1 VTTRSQLAKLTRPFL
16 GAAYAR
22 TRLFGL
28 LDQAGGPPVL
38 WLSGP
43 PGSGKTT
50 LVADYTARQQID
62 CLWYQID
69 RGDADVASFFHYLT
83 RAAQD
88 RTHGAL
94 PAFQPE
100 YLGNLQAF
108 SRNYFRDLFA
118 RLSTPFLVF
127 DNFQDLGAD
136 SPLNGV
142 IRDAL
147 AEVPPGCHVVVVSR
161 NDPAAAFAGLRARGR
176 LSVIGWSEL
185 RLTPEEVRGVA
196 ACRGI
201 ELTDADFEALYART
215 QGWAAGVVLLLSEGG
230 GVRVSAGRAGEAT
243 PSVIFDYLAEEIFQN
258 FEPPT
263 REFLLHA
270 GYLPQ
275 ITLSMAARLGLPED
289 ARAAIRHL
297 GASNF
302 LVTVRHVAPE
312 PIYQL
317 HPLLH
322 EFLVA
327 RAEQTGDSAQIEGRK
342 RLAARV
348 LSDHE
353 HVEAAAALLI
363 RIADWERLRAEIL
376 RHAAT
381 LLAEGRSGIL
391 EQWIRALPESLRAAD
406 PWLTLWLANCRFPYA
421 PREALELYTGAWRRF
436 LAGEPA
442 SLDGLLASLNGII
455 ESILHDSNSY
465 AVLDPWLEAAGPLAR
480 DLTDWP
486 SAALEARFASNMF
499 IAVALRQPNHPDLPF
514 WRNKTLAISQLQ
526 TDPNIRIGIDAI
538 IAALSAWHG
547 QFAGAQ
553 RLLDGMRELLRSHEI
568 SPVSAIKFAQAE
580 ATYYMLT
587 GESDRCVEA
596 ANRGLGIVSDSGVR
610 VWHETF
616 LANGLWGALAGADL
630 GGADAWLEQIASKPS
645 VGRNFDSFMRAYGI
659 AWHAM
664 LRGDTFIAHQNLKS
678 AAQAAANL
686 GLPGFQG
693 FVSVALAQVLHAGG
707 DEPGALRELERSIAL
722 AVDGRSRLLDFMVAM
737 CRASF
742 ADSRGARDEMLEA
755 LRSGLALGRERGFMH
770 FLWWLPQHMARL
782 CERALEAQIEPEYVR
797 RLIERRRLMPTPPPY
812 GLAAWP
818 WRIRIRAFGAFR
830 LEAADG
836 EVILAGKRAGRP
848 AELLKALVA
857 LGGRH
862 VELDR
867 LAATL
872 WPRVDLD
879 YASRSLNTTLHRL
892 RKLLGDEPVLLVQA
906 GELHLNPALCWVD
919 TWAFERR
926 CDELLALLRR
936 PETRAE
942 ELLEAAEATLA
953 LYGGALLAGDGGAR
967 WLVAPREQWR
977 ALLLRTLATSAE
989 WLERS
994 GAGDAVIRLYRLALE
1009 REPLQEPLYRAL
1021 MQTLAASGRAI
1032 EAVEVYE
1039 RCRTTLD
1046 AELKSPPSAAT
1057 TDLYRSLKGA

>member
-1 VTTRSQLAKLTRPFL
+1 M
-16 GAAYAR
+16 
-22 TRLFGL
+22 
-28 LDQAGGPPVL
+28 
-38 WLSGP
+38 SGP

-50 LVADYTARQQID
+50 LVADYTARQRID

-69 RGDADVASFFHYLT
+69 RGDADVASFFHYLS
-83 RAAQD
+83 RAALN
-88 RTHGAL
+88 RSSGSL

-108 SRNYFRDLFA
+108 SRHYFRDLFA

-127 DNFQDLGAD
+127 DNFQDLGGD
-136 SPLNGV
+136 SPLNSV

-147 AEVPPGCHVVVVSR
+147 EEVPPGCHVVVISR
-161 NDPAAAFAGLRARGR
+161 NDPASAFAGLRARGR
-176 LSVIGWSEL
+176 LSVIGWNEL

-196 ACRGI
+196 QCRGV
-201 ELTDADFEALYART
+201 ELAPSEFETLYART
-215 QGWAAGVVLLLSEGG
+215 QGWAAGIVLLLSETGAL
-230 GVRVSAGRAGEAT
+230 RVSPSRPTNAT

-258 FEPPT
+258 FDAPT

-297 GASNF
+297 GASDF
-302 LVTVRHVAPE
+302 LVTVRHGDPE
-312 PIYQL
+312 QIYQL

-322 EFLVA
+322 EFLLA
-327 RAEQTGDSAQIEGRK
+327 RAEVTGDSAQIEGRK

-348 LSDHE
+348 LSEHE
-353 HVEAAAALLI
+353 HVEAAAALLM
-363 RIADWERLRAEIL
+363 RIADWDRLHDEIL
-376 RHAAT
+376 RHAPR

-391 EQWIRALPESLRAAD
+391 EQWIRALPEPQRDAD
-406 PWLTLWLANCRFPYA
+406 PWLTLWLANCRFPFA
-421 PREALELYTGAWRRF
+421 PREALELYTRAWRRF

-442 SLDGLLASLNGII
+442 SLEGLLAALNGII

-465 AVLDPWLEAAGPLAR
+465 AVLDPWLESAGQ
-480 DLTDWP
+480 LTRELNDWP
-486 SAALEARFASNMF
+486 SPTLEARFASNMF
-499 IAVALRQPNHPDLPF
+499 IALALRQPNHPDLAF
-514 WRNKTLAISQLQ
+514 WRDKTLAISQLQ

-553 RLLDGMRELLRSHEI
+553 RLLDGMRELLRANDI

-580 ATYYMLT
+580 ATYFMLT
-587 GESDRCVEA
+587 GDAAQCAEA
-596 ANRGLGIVSDSGVR
+596 AHRGLRIVGESGVR

-616 LANGLWGALAGADL
+616 LANGLWGALAGGDL
-630 GGADAWLEQIASKPS
+630 ETANEWLEQIASKPS

-664 LRGDTFIAHQNLKS
+664 LRGDTFLAHQNLKS

-707 DEPGALRELERSIAL
+707 DEPGAQRELQRAITL

-742 ADSRGARDEMLEA
+742 ADSRGARAEMLEA
-755 LRSGLALGRERGFMH
+755 LRSGFALGRERGFMH
-770 FLWWLPQHMARL
+770 FLWWLPQRMARL

-797 RLIERRRLMPTPPPY
+797 RLIKHRRLVPNPPPD
-812 GLAAWP
+812 GPDAWP
-818 WRIRIRAFGAFR
+818 WRIRIHALGPFR
-830 LEAADG
+830 LESPDPTLAA
-836 EVILAGKRAGRP
+836 AGKRAGRP
-848 AELLKALVA
+848 FELLKGLVA
-857 LGGRH
+857 LGGRR

-867 LAATL
+867 LAALL

-892 RKLLGDEPVLLVQA
+892 RKQFGDEPVLLVQA
-906 GELHLNPALCWVD
+906 GELQLNPALCWLD

-926 CDELLALLRR
+926 CADLLVLIRR
-936 PETRAE
+936 AGEEGAAE
-942 ELLEAAEATLA
+942 VIAAAEAALA
-953 LYGGALLAGDGGAR
+953 VYGGALLAGDAHAR
-967 WLVAPREQWR
+967 WANAPREQLR
-977 ALLLRTLATSAE
+977 VLLLRTLAESAE
-989 WLERS
+989 FLTAR
-994 GAGDAVIRLYRLALE
+994 GDHGSVVTLYRSALA
-1009 REPLQEPLYRAL
+1009 REPLLEPLYRAL
-1021 MQTLAASGRAI
+1021 MQALAAAGRGVEAI
-1032 EAVEVYE
+1032 EVYE

-1046 AELKSPPSAAT
+1046 AESKTAPAT
-1057 TDLYRSLKGA
+1057 ATYDLYRALGGA